1 MSDATETIR
10 KWSTAAMVLAIIYTL
25 LALILIP
32 ADGGALL
39 VGSLAICALLLWAGF
54 GLAKSGSY
62 VPATVCLIIAGVIGL
77 PLGAI
82 AIIAGIQ
89 IKKAGDALAGGQTR

>member
-10 KWSTAAMVLAIIYTL
+10 KWSTATMVLAIVYTVLTL
-25 LALILIP
+25 LVIV
-32 ADGGALL
+32 ADGGAI
-39 VGSLAICALLLWAGF
+39 VIGSLGICTVLLWAGYA
-54 GLAKSGSY
+54 LTKSGSY
-62 VPATVCLIIAGVIGL
+62 VAATVCLVIAGILGL

-89 IKKAGDALAGGQTR
+89 IKKAGDAMAGGQDW